1 MRTSDALGLA
11 LLFGGEA
18 AATLVR
24 RVFSGPRRP
33 SWTVRTELAQS
44 LMRAAL
50 MRSKRRGVPWLREA
64 LAAAPVRIALASE
77 VRFEVAQL
85 GGVAGE
91 WCLPRGERPE
101 RTLLY
106 FHGGGY
112 VIGNVAGYRDVLARL
127 AVGAGARV
135 LGVEYRLAPEHP
147 FPAQQ
152 EDCLAA
158 TRAVLGAGA
167 DPARLALAGDSAGGA
182 LAVATLCA
190 LRDAGE
196 RLPAAAVLLCPW
208 TEPYAEG
215 GSMQSNAAVDFGDR
229 ELLAG
234 WAMDTGAPPADP
246 RFTVVNAKLEGLPP
260 LLVQAG
266 TAEILLDQVRRFAEK
281 ARAAGVEVELQEFP
295 EMFHD
300 FQIQASLLPEGA
312 AALDDVARFLRAR
325 LPGAQ
330 AS

>member
-1 MRTSDALGLA
+1 MRISDTLGLVA
-11 LLFGGEA
+11 LAGGEA
-18 AATLVR
+18 AATLAR
-24 RVFSGPRRP
+24 RARRGPLRP
-33 SWTVRTELAQS
+33 GWTVRTELAQS
-44 LMRAAL
+44 LMRTVL
-50 MRSKRRGVPWLREA
+50 MRSKRRGTAWLRDAQAA
-64 LAAAPVRIALASE
+64 LPVRVAFASE
-77 VRFEVAQL
+77 VRFEPARL
-85 GGVAGE
+85 GGVACE
-91 WCLPRGERPE
+91 WCIPRERAE

-112 VIGNVAGYRDVLARL
+112 VIGSVAGYRDVLARL

-158 TRAVLGAGA
+158 TRAAIAEGA

-215 GSMQSNAAVDFGDR
+215 GSMASNEPFDFGDR
-229 ELLAG
+229 ELLVG
-234 WAMDTGAPPADP
+234 WAADTGAPKEDP
-246 RFTVVNAKLEGLPP
+246 RFTVANARLEGLPP
-260 LLVQAG
+260 LLLQVG
-266 TAEILLDQVRRFAEK
+266 TAEILLDQVRRFGEQ
-281 ARAAGVEVELQEFP
+281 AREAGVSVDFQAFP

-300 FQIQASLLPEGA
+300 FQLQASLLPEGA
-312 AALDDVARFLRAR
+312 AALEDAARFLRAR
-325 LPGAQ
+325 VPAP
-330 AS
+330 